1 MGCLWLFQQQLLGG
15 FKSLFSRTQ
24 AMMLPT
30 DSYIGWR
37 FQLALS
43 HGKRNWTVYL
53 KIPPWNKLKQ
63 LQEDETLKK
72 GFIMFFPCGR
82 VIITPIWPP
91 PHKNIIVSKRRTP
104 KSFSQNSMV
113 GEFLHWLWFRKLC
126 SELIGHR
133 TSQHESIM
141 EIYN

>member
-15 FKSLFSRTQ
+15 FKYLCFLEPKLWCFQLT
-24 AMMLPT
+24 P
-30 DSYIGWR
+30 IGWR

-53 KIPPWNKLKQ
+53 KIAPWNKLKQ

-104 KSFSQNSMV
+104 KSFSQNSMA
-113 GEFLHWLWFRKLC
+113 GEFLHWLWFHKLC

-133 TSQHESIM
+133 TSQHESTM